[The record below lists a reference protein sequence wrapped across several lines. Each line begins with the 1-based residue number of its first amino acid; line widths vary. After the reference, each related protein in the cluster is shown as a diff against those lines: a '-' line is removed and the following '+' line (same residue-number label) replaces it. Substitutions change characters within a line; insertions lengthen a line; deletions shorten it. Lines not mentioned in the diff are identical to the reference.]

1 MGLMDK
7 VKAQATVIAQRTQ
20 DTARDSKAKLDQAQ
34 ARRRADAMLR
44 DLGVAVYAERTGRST
59 EDTDAKIDKL
69 VGDLAAF
76 ETENGVNLI
85 TGAPADGTSESAGGA
100 SGSAGE
106 TSGSAGGPGDS
117 GGRSED
123 TGTTQV

>member
-59 EDTDAKIDKL
+59 EDTDSKIDKL

-76 ETENGVNLI
+76 ETEHGVNLI
-85 TGAPADGTSESAGGA
+85 TGAPAGGTGDSADQATGSEAG
-100 SGSAGE
+100 
-106 TSGSAGGPGDS
+106 PDDS

>member
-59 EDTDAKIDKL
+59 EDTDSKIDKL

-76 ETENGVNLI
+76 ETEHGVNLI
-85 TGAPADGTSESAGGA
+85 TGAPAGGTGDSADQATGSE
-100 SGSAGE
+100 GE
-106 TSGSAGGPGDS
+106 SGDS